1 MMSQPEESREK
12 TAETDDVVLRPG
24 QDPLRRTAQIK
35 PRPEEQRGQVRVE
48 RDGQLR
54 PVDTQAAEE

>member
-1 MMSQPEESREK
+1 MSQPEESRPK

-24 QDPLRRTAQIK
+24 EDPLRRVEQIR
-35 PRPEEQRGQVRVE
+35 PRSEGQRGQVRVE

-54 PVDTQAAEE
+54 PVDTQSADE